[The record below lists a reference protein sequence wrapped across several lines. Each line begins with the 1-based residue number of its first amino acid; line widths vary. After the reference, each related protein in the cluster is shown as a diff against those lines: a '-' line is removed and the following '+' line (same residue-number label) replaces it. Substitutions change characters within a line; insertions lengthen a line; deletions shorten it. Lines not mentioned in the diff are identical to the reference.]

1 MVCYNRSIINIKV
14 LKGMK
19 VIKLLLTA
27 YLLVLLPVVVGLV
40 FLVSKKGFYKPLA
53 CMLSVICAILAVMV
67 LINGPTRFEVNG
79 GLYKAVEAGIIF
91 LEAAIAIFFIYV
103 SFKHKR
109 FAVLVLSIL
118 QLLVLTY
125 TVVFS
130 EGEHSAFIN
139 IDKLSIVMLAII
151 NIIGTLIIVFAN
163 GYMDIYEHHRHMKSR
178 QRLFYFVVAEFIGA
192 MNALVICDS
201 LSWVLFFW
209 EVTTLVSF
217 ILISY
222 NQDEEAFNS
231 GFRAL
236 GLNLIGGLAFS
247 IGNIL
252 LGSQLGITTLTG
264 ISEKGALSGLSLIPI
279 FLLCMAGFV
288 KSAQF
293 PFQSWLLGA
302 MVAPTPVSAL
312 LHSST
317 MVKAGVFLIIK
328 LSPAYAGTW
337 LGTSIAMFGGFCF
350 LLCAAIAISQSNA
363 KRVLAYSTISNL
375 GLIICTA
382 GMGTA
387 MGVSAAIILLIFHAI
402 SKALL
407 FLTTGQTEHVINSR
421 NIDDMTGLIKVA
433 PGLTLIMAFGIIS
446 MILPPFGVLVTKWL
460 SIEASA
466 VNPPLVILLA
476 FGSAFTNVYYIRWIS
491 AILSAPIKKLNL
503 SKDADKTIYVPLIIL
518 CFSVIAT
525 SIGMAP
531 IYNELVSP
539 EVNYILHEKSTLAV
553 DGGKVISEFGT
564 FNNTLVLA
572 SILVIIVIYAII
584 KYVVAAPVKIKPV
597 YMCGENN
604 REGSKKGFRTFDGS
618 TEHTDV
624 SNLYLERVFNE
635 QKLNY
640 FAYIVSGLALMS
652 MLIGGLL

>member
-1 MVCYNRSIINIKV
+1 
-14 LKGMK
+14 MK

-27 YLLVLLPVVVGLV
+27 YSLVLFPVVVGLV
-40 FLVSKKGFYKPLA
+40 FLISKKTLYKPLA
-53 CMLSVICAILAVMV
+53 CLLSVVCTILTLIV
-67 LINGPTRFEVNG
+67 LIKGPNRFEISG
-79 GLYKAVEAGIIF
+79 ELYTVVEAVIIF
-91 LEAAIAIFFIYV
+91 FEAAIAIYFIYV
-103 SFKHKR
+103 SIRHKR
-109 FAVLVLSIL
+109 FMVLTLSLL
-118 QLLVLTY
+118 QLCVLIY
-125 TVVFS
+125 TIVFS
-130 EGEHSAFIN
+130 KGEHSAFIN

-151 NIIGTLIIVFAN
+151 NVIGTLIIVFAN
-163 GYMDIYEHHRHMKSR
+163 GYMNIYEHHRHMKSR
-178 QRLFYFVVAEFIGA
+178 QRLFYFVVAGFIGA

-222 NQDEEAFNS
+222 NQDEEAHNS

-236 GLNLIGGLAFS
+236 GINLIGGLAFAV
-247 IGNIL
+247 GNIL
-252 LGSQLGITTLTG
+252 LSSQLDITTL
-264 ISEKGALSGLSLIPI
+264 SELSQKGALSGINLIPI
-279 FLLCMAGFV
+279 FLLCIAGFA

-328 LSPAYAGTW
+328 LSPAYANTW
-337 LGTSIAMFGGFCF
+337 LGTAIAMFGGFCF
-350 LLCAAIAISQSNA
+350 LVCAAIAISQSNA

-421 NIDDMTGLIKVA
+421 NIDDMTGLIKVS

-466 VNPPLVILLA
+466 VNPPLLIFLA

-491 AILSAPIKKLNL
+491 AILSAPIKKLGL
-503 SKDADKTIYVPLIIL
+503 SKAADKTIYMPLIIL
-518 CFSVIAT
+518 CLSVIIT

-539 EVNYILHEKSTLAV
+539 EVNYILHENNTLAV
-553 DGGKVISEFGT
+553 NGGKVISEFGT

-572 SILVIIVIYAII
+572 TILVIIAVYAVI
-584 KYVVAAPVKIKPV
+584 KYVVAAPVKIKSI

-604 REGSKKGFRTFDGS
+604 LEADNQDSFRSFDGS
-618 TEHTDV
+618 SVHSEV
-624 SNLYLERVFNE
+624 SNLYLEKVFNE

-640 FAYIVSGLALMS
+640 FGYIISGLVLMG